1 MALVPRLFLISHAST
16 DAQRAVAFPRD
27 EPVSGRG
34 RRELLRATAPV
45 ADVAL
50 TAPELRTIE
59 TATAL
64 GLSPTVEP
72 LLRDMDF
79 GRWAGTAMEEIPAAS
94 LAVWLA
100 DPEAA
105 PHGGE
110 SIHDVIVRTGT
121 WLASLMDSPERI
133 VAVTHAA
140 VVRAAMLY
148 ALGAPASAFRRIDVR
163 PLAVTRLDGKDGRW
177 NLRLG

>member
-27 EPVSGRG
+27 ERVSDRG
-34 RRELLRATAPV
+34 RRELARAAAPV
-45 ADVAL
+45 ADIAL

-59 TATAL
+59 TTTAL
-64 GLSPTVEP
+64 GLSATVEP

-79 GRWAGTAMEEIPAAS
+79 GRWAGTTMEEIPARD
-94 LAVWLA
+94 LAVWLG

-110 SIHDVIVRTGT
+110 SIHDLIVRTGT

-133 VAVTHAA
+133 VAVTHPA
-140 VVRAAMLY
+140 VVRATVVH
-148 ALGAPASAFRRIDVR
+148 ALGAPATAFRRIDVR
-163 PLAVTRLDGKDGRW
+163 PLATTRLDGRDGRW
-177 NLRLG
+177 NLRVA